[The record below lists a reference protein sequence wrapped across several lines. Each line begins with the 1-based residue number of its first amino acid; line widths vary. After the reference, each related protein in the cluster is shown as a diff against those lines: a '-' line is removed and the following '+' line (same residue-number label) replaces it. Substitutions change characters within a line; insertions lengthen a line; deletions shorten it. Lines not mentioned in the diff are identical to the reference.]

1 MSEPYPNIH
10 VAMDRIQPHLWLPLN
25 LFSYV
30 GSMAPIDL
38 GRFPSA
44 LESGRLGIERAY
56 ELQSQAAQNVAEAGV
71 RAYSTDRVTLSREAR
86 SLNLDRSKAVSLAD
100 GMLDAQV
107 AKYMALASVRVVQTA
122 DETASAAM
130 DILSR

>member
-30 GSMAPIDL
+30 GAMAPIDL

-71 RAYSTDRVTLSREAR
+71 RAHSADRVTLSKEAQSVGAFR
-86 SLNLDRSKAVSLAD
+86 SETTSIAD
-100 GMLDAQV
+100 GVLDAQV
-107 AKYMALASVRVVQTA
+107 AKYMALASVRVVQTV

>member
-1 MSEPYPNIH
+1 
-10 VAMDRIQPHLWLPLN
+10 
-25 LFSYV
+25 
-30 GSMAPIDL
+30 MAPIDL

-71 RAYSTDRVTLSREAR
+71 RAHSADRVTLSRKAL
-86 SLNLDRSKAVSLAD
+86 SPVSDRSKAVSLSD

-130 DILSR
+130 DIWGR